1 MLNKEKF
8 IHYIQSYAAKD
19 LNAVANLFAE
29 NIVLRDWKISVQ
41 GKAAAVAET
50 EKNFAN
56 AQTIEIEILSTLV
69 SETEVAGELKIV
81 VDGSEVLYAIDVLS
95 FNEQGKIAAIR
106 AYIGRES

>member
-19 LNAVANLFAE
+19 INAVTKLFAE
-29 NIVLRDWKISVQ
+29 NITLRDWKISVQ
-41 GKAAAVAET
+41 GKAMAVAET

-56 AQTIEIEILSTLV
+56 AQSIEIDILSLMV

-81 VDGSEVLYAIDVLS
+81 VDGNEELYVVDVLS
-95 FNEQGKIAAIR
+95 FNDQGQINAIR
-106 AYIGRES
+106 AYLGRAS